1 MQARLLEVD
10 TALLSSHT
18 VVRRF
23 REGDGEVLYN
33 LVQDNYNRLY
43 DDFPSLIQAISSKEE
58 GEFFVRRRLADW
70 QLQRGYCFG
79 IWHNKE
85 NELIGMLYFKA
96 IDWAVP
102 KAAVCFFIDRAHS
115 ERGLMTESMLAGLDF
130 VFRQLEIEK
139 LELRT
144 SMENVAAQRLARK
157 CDFRREGE
165 LGGGDPEKRT
175 SVCGKES
182 KKKPEPA
189 LNPGRDLFSQGR
201 KMVELRGVEPLTFAL
216 RTRRSTR

>member
-1 MQARLLEVD
+1 MQARLLDVD
-10 TALLSSHT
+10 TALLSPHT

-23 REGDGEVLYN
+23 REGDGEALYN
-33 LVQDNYNRLY
+33 QVQDNYNRLY

-70 QLQRGYCFG
+70 QLQQGYCFG
-79 IWHNKE
+79 IWHSKE
-85 NELIGMLYFKA
+85 TQLIGMLYFTN

-102 KAAVCFFIDRAHS
+102 KARVCFFIDRNHS
-115 ERGLMTESMLAGLDF
+115 EQGLMTESMLAGLDF

-157 CDFRREGE
+157 CDFRREG
-165 LGGGDPEKRT
+165 D
-175 SVCGKES
+175 
-182 KKKPEPA
+182 
-189 LNPGRDLFSQGR
+189 
-201 KMVELRGVEPLTFAL
+201 LRGDFRRPSGEIIDRMQFGLTRAEYL
-216 RTRRSTR
+216 GI